1 MYLCWKNLCGMD
13 CVICSAAFYIVCS
26 KVDESST
33 KQELIQCHIWIGEQQ
48 DSHWRSHLYE
58 WLRYIKRN
66 IRYNEAVKLHSI
78 KIQNEVKKFRNTIM
92 NE

>member
-1 MYLCWKNLCGMD
+1 
-13 CVICSAAFYIVCS
+13 VIWVAARYIIRS
-26 KVDESST
+26 KVNESST
-33 KQELIQCHIWIGEQQ
+33 KQELIDCHIWIGEQQ

-66 IRYNEAVKLHSI
+66 KRDTERQNAIEV
-78 KIQNEVKKFRNTIM
+78 KIQEEIKKFRSNTM